1 MCESPIPQEVFVE
14 QDTVLSLVMTSE
26 AKLLQ
31 GSEAASL
38 LNRRL
43 HLLGM
48 HIIVGMRILC
58 LLKGN
63 SHSNSSP
70 V

>member
-1 MCESPIPQEVFVE
+1 MCESAIPQEVFVE
-14 QDTVLSLVMTSE
+14 RDTVLSLVMTSE
-26 AKLLQ
+26 AKVLQ

-48 HIIVGMRILC
+48 RIIVSVRIL
-58 LLKGN
+58 
-63 SHSNSSP
+63 
-70 V
+70 